1 MDKKAIIQELRAWH
15 DAVFSAQAR
24 PFLEPFGLTMRFDA
38 DVFDEDERQDTGC
51 ISLYKGGS
59 VFWKEIIYWIN
70 YESMADCFIQEDDC
84 SQDAYKEQ
92 MHITIFHVIGS
103 ALVEM
108 FSDLYGQGD
117 ETFDAS
123 VDDLPEGPLRS
134 LLQGDCDPKQL
145 SALSEEFA
153 ACHQDNRAEDSPLCR
168 FCMQYLSRETTA
180 THVLQEGMA
189 YTIHLKDGRKIA
201 NAIYYA
207 CIASGKPYFGKGNDI
222 FPAEDIVSHSL
233 SGHDIP
239 DDYREEKA
247 LDPDRLAI
255 TDEVCEVVDVI
266 TTPTVNPEMFRRRVK
281 CLMLSG
287 LSQEEAEKTIAST
300 PLQMELFYDIGL
312 GGFAIDAEAVGNAIL
327 YNPYSG
333 EEIPDETE

>member
-123 VDDLPEGPLRS
+123 VDDLPEGPLRP
-134 LLQGDCDPKQL
+134 LLQGDCDPKLL

-153 ACHQDNRAEDSPLCR
+153 VCHQDNRAEESPLYR
-168 FCMQYLSRETTA
+168 FCMQYLSRETAETP
-180 THVLQEGMA
+180 VLQEGMA
-189 YTIHLKDGRKIA
+189 YTIRLKDGRKIA

-207 CIASGKPYFGKGNDI
+207 CIASGKPYFSKDNEVY
-222 FPAEDIVSHSL
+222 PAEDVQSHSL
-233 SGHDIP
+233 IGHNVP
-239 DDYREEKA
+239 DNYREEP
-247 LDPDRLAI
+247 DPDRLAI
-255 TDEVCEVVDVI
+255 TDDVI
-266 TTPTVNPEMFRRRVK
+266 EVIEVTTTPTINPEMFRRRVRSH
-281 CLMLSG
+281 MLSG
-287 LSQEEAEKTIAST
+287 LPQQEAEKIVAST
-300 PLQMELFYDIGL
+300 PQKLELFYDINL
-312 GGFAIDAEAVGNAIL
+312 GAFAIDAEAVGNTPL
-327 YNPYSG
+327 YNPYTG
-333 EEIPDETE
+333 KEIPDETK